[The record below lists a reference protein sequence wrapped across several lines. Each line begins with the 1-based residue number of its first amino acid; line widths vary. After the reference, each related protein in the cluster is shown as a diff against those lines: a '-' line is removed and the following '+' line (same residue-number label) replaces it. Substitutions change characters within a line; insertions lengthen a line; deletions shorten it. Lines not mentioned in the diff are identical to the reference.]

1 MYIDPNTSQ
10 RNNLVYLH
18 SGLQLTQPQIKKPS
32 AHGKTR
38 FAMFEFDMSHPPIV
52 HLKYEL
58 CI

>member
-10 RNNLVYLH
+10 HNNLVYLH
-18 SGLQLTQPQIKKPS
+18 SGLQLTQPQIKTPS

-52 HLKYEL
+52 H
-58 CI
+58 